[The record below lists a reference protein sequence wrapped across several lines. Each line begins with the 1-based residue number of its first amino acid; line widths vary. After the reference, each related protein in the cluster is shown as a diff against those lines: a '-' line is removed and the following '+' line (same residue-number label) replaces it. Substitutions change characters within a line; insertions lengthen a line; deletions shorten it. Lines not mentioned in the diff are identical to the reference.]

1 MNQIARYSAAETIFL
16 LDRAMD
22 IDLESMLQKLCIV
35 GKPRVSRMDDGW
47 VCAVDMHVAA
57 AGTEFKIRSEFD
69 CETAFKAAQ
78 QCTERVVATLKQ
90 WA

>member
-1 MNQIARYSAAETIFL
+1 MSNLTNYSPTETITL
-16 LDRAMD
+16 LEQANSVAM
-22 IDLESMLQKLCIV
+22 MLTQLCRV
-35 GKPRVSRMDDGW
+35 GKPRVSRMNDGW
-47 VCAVDMHVAA
+47 LCAVDMHVSA